1 MEVKKVLI
9 QYSEPEM
16 SEDEN
21 YQKDESYKKF
31 FARTR
36 TIFFVCLFSTPVII
50 ITYINDATPISLSIL
65 AFAIIIS
72 LIFLL
77 TILTDDKENLSKNI
91 DILMGNEGTK
101 ETSNEEAENPSN
113 EQVVN
118 SINIPKD
125 YIPKPENEQT
135 INTKIG
141 ENVFNNE
148 IFYTTFFLFLF
159 FPLYFHFSLRFF
171 LYDTFKI
178 LFVCSF
184 LYSLLALWRLRKA
197 YFKKGWIKVS
207 ARPNNT
213 VIETSSGGSEGG
225 YSIRKVPITEGWTF
239 TVDGQQYNVRQ
250 PSGNHYTIDQEIYW
264 NPQTKKLIIN
274 HGRYKVL
281 FFIYSLVAYFFFLLG
296 LLFSNQIALDPVTI
310 FPVKV
315 LLFAPV
321 LPTGIIIFCEM
332 YSDQVF
338 HKMYS
343 NQVTLRTVFLNLRDS
358 LLILGVLLLLLTAFS
373 LLIVILAFR
382 KWVFSD
388 SNCSFW
394 INLTSH
400 FTGVNC

>member
-1 MEVKKVLI
+1 MFKEYLRLVWLD
-9 QYSEPEM
+9 EM
-16 SEDEN
+16 SEDES
-21 YQKDESYKKF
+21 YQKDESYEKF
-31 FARTR
+31 LARVR

-50 ITYINDATPISLSIL
+50 ITYINYATPISLSIL

-91 DILMGNEGTK
+91 DILIGNEEAK
-101 ETSNEEAENPSN
+101 KTSNEEAENPSN

-118 SINIPKD
+118 SINIPEN

-141 ENVFNNE
+141 EHVFNNE
-148 IFYTTFFLFLF
+148 IFYSTFFLFLF
-159 FPLYFHFSLRFF
+159 LPLFYFI
-171 LYDTFKI
+171 FKI

-197 YFKKGWIKVS
+197 YVKKGWIKVS

-281 FFIYSLVAYFFFLLG
+281 FFIYSLVAYFFFFLG

-343 NQVTLRTVFLNLRDS
+343 NQVTLRTVLLNLRDS
-358 LLILGVLLLLLTAFS
+358 LLLLGVIVLLLAAFS

-382 KWVFSD
+382 NWVFSD

>member
-1 MEVKKVLI
+1 
-9 QYSEPEM
+9 M
-16 SEDEN
+16 SEDESFK
-21 YQKDESYKKF
+21 KDESYKKNL
-31 FARTR
+31 ARVR
-36 TIFFVCLFSTPVII
+36 AILWVWFFSTPTVI
-50 ITYINDATPISLSIL
+50 ITYIKDATPISLSIL
-65 AFAIIIS
+65 AFAVIIS
-72 LIFLL
+72 LTFLL

-91 DILMGNEGTK
+91 DILTGDEEAK
-101 ETSNEEAENPSN
+101 ETSNEEAESPSN
-113 EQVVN
+113 EQVAN
-118 SINIPKD
+118 SINIPED

-141 ENVFNNE
+141 EHVFNNE

-159 FPLYFHFSLRFF
+159 FPLYFYFSLRFF

-213 VIETSSGGSEGG
+213 VTETSSGGSEGG
-225 YSIRKVPITEGWTF
+225 TTRIKVPITEGWTF
-239 TVDGQQYNVRQ
+239 TVDGQQYNMRQ
-250 PSGNHYTIDQEIYW
+250 PSGNHYTYEKEIYW

-281 FFIYSLVAYFFFLLG
+281 FFLYSLVAYFFFLLG
-296 LLFSNQIALDPVTI
+296 LLFSDQLALDPVTI

-332 YSDQVF
+332 YST
-338 HKMYS
+338 S
-343 NQVTLRTVFLNLRDS
+343 S
-358 LLILGVLLLLLTAFS
+358 FS
-373 LLIVILAFR
+373 
-382 KWVFSD
+382 
-388 SNCSFW
+388 
-394 INLTSH
+394 
-400 FTGVNC
+400 

>member
-1 MEVKKVLI
+1 MGKVMK
-9 QYSEPEM
+9 EE
-16 SEDEN
+16 
-21 YQKDESYKKF
+21 ESLKKF
-31 FARTR
+31 RVRFW
-36 TIFFVCLFSTPVII
+36 FFTFVYWLCSVGLVGNYFESKAAILIAMLIVFLVWII
-50 ITYINDATPISLSIL
+50 SFII
-65 AFAIIIS
+65 FAII
-72 LIFLL
+72 LANV
-77 TILTDDKENLSKNI
+77 KENYSKDM
-91 DILMGNEGTK
+91 DIIEGK
-101 ETSNEEAENPSN
+101 EEAKDALDEKAESPSN
-113 EQVVN
+113 GQVVN
-118 SINIPKD
+118 TKNIPED

-159 FPLYFHFSLRFF
+159 FPLYFLYIDLRFF

-213 VIETSSGGSEGG
+213 VIETSSGGTEGG

-250 PSGNHYTIDQEIYW
+250 PSGNHYTYEKEIYW

-281 FFIYSLVAYFFFLLG
+281 FFLYSLVAYFFFFLG
-296 LLFSNQIALDPVTI
+296 LLFSNQLALDPVTI

>member
-1 MEVKKVLI
+1 MFKEYLRLVWLD
-9 QYSEPEM
+9 EM
-16 SEDEN
+16 SEDES

-31 FARTR
+31 LARTR
-36 TIFFVCLFSTPVII
+36 TIFFVCLFSTPAII
-50 ITYINDATPISLSIL
+50 VTYINDATPISLSIL

-91 DILMGNEGTK
+91 DILMGNEEAK

-118 SINIPKD
+118 SINIPED

-159 FPLYFHFSLRFF
+159 FPLYFLYIDLRFF

-281 FFIYSLVAYFFFLLG
+281 FFLYSLVAYFFFFLG
-296 LLFSNQIALDPVTI
+296 LLFSNQLALDPVTI

-321 LPTGIIIFCEM
+321 LPTGIIIVCEM
-332 YSDQVF
+332 YF
-338 HKMYS
+338 
-343 NQVTLRTVFLNLRDS
+343 NQVTLQNVFSNLVAAA
-358 LLILGVLLLLLTAFS
+358 LIAALILVGLGLF
-373 LLIVILAFR
+373 ILAR
-382 KWVFSD
+382 VLWVWFFSD
-388 SNCSFW
+388 SSCSYW
-394 INLTSH
+394 IYLTSQ

>member
-1 MEVKKVLI
+1 
-9 QYSEPEM
+9 M

-21 YQKDESYKKF
+21 YQNDESYKKF
-31 FARTR
+31 LARVR

-50 ITYINDATPISLSIL
+50 ITYIKDATPISLSIL

-91 DILMGNEGTK
+91 DILRGNEGTK

-113 EQVVN
+113 EQVAN
-118 SINIPKD
+118 SINIPED

-159 FPLYFHFSLRFF
+159 FPLYFYFSLRFF

-213 VIETSSGGSEGG
+213 VTETSSGGSEGG
-225 YSIRKVPITEGWTF
+225 TTRIKVPITEGWTF

-250 PSGNHYTIDQEIYW
+250 PSGNHYTYEKEIYW

-281 FFIYSLVAYFFFLLG
+281 FFIYSLVAYFFFFLG

-343 NQVTLRTVFLNLRDS
+343 NQVTLRTVLLNLRDS
-358 LLILGVLLLLLTAFS
+358 LLLLGVIVLLLAAFS

-382 KWVFSD
+382 DWVFSD
-388 SNCSFW
+388 SKCSFW

>member
-1 MEVKKVLI
+1 
-9 QYSEPEM
+9 M
-16 SEDEN
+16 SEDES

-31 FARTR
+31 LARVR

-91 DILMGNEGTK
+91 DILTGNEETK

-113 EQVVN
+113 EQVAN
-118 SINIPKD
+118 SINIPED

-213 VIETSSGGSEGG
+213 VIETSSGGGEGG
-225 YSIRKVPITEGWTF
+225 YTIRKVPITEGWTF

-281 FFIYSLVAYFFFLLG
+281 FFLYSLVAYFFFFMG
-296 LLFSNQIALDPVTI
+296 LLFSNQLALDPVTI

-343 NQVTLRTVFLNLRDS
+343 NQVTLRTVFLNLRDT
-358 LLILGVLLLLLTAFS
+358 LLALGLIVLFLTAFS
-373 LLIVILAFR
+373 LLYAFFAVR
-382 KWVFSD
+382 NWFFSATE
-388 SNCSFW
+388 CSFW
-394 INLTSH
+394 IWLNQD

>member
-1 MEVKKVLI
+1 
-9 QYSEPEM
+9 
-16 SEDEN
+16 
-21 YQKDESYKKF
+21 
-31 FARTR
+31 
-36 TIFFVCLFSTPVII
+36 
-50 ITYINDATPISLSIL
+50 
-65 AFAIIIS
+65 
-72 LIFLL
+72 
-77 TILTDDKENLSKNI
+77 
-91 DILMGNEGTK
+91 
-101 ETSNEEAENPSN
+101 
-113 EQVVN
+113 
-118 SINIPKD
+118 
-125 YIPKPENEQT
+125 
-135 INTKIG
+135 
-141 ENVFNNE
+141 
-148 IFYTTFFLFLF
+148 
-159 FPLYFHFSLRFF
+159 
-171 LYDTFKI
+171 

-225 YSIRKVPITEGWTF
+225 TTIIKVPITEGWTF

-264 NPQTKKLIIN
+264 NPRTKKLIIN
-274 HGRYKVL
+274 RGRYKVL
-281 FFIYSLVAYFFFLLG
+281 FFIYSLVAYFFFFLG

-343 NQVTLRTVFLNLRDS
+343 NQVTLRTVLLNLRDS
-358 LLILGVLLLLLTAFS
+358 LLLLGVIVLLLAAFS

-382 KWVFSD
+382 DWVFSD
-388 SNCSFW
+388 SKCSFW

>member
-1 MEVKKVLI
+1 MFKEYLRLVWLD
-9 QYSEPEM
+9 EM
-16 SEDEN
+16 SEDES

-31 FARTR
+31 LARTR
-36 TIFFVCLFSTPVII
+36 TIFFVCLFSTPAII
-50 ITYINDATPISLSIL
+50 VTYINDATPISLSIL

-91 DILMGNEGTK
+91 DILMGNEEAK

-113 EQVVN
+113 EQVAN
-118 SINIPKD
+118 SINIPED

-148 IFYTTFFLFLF
+148 LFYTTFFLFLF
-159 FPLYFHFSLRFF
+159 FPLYLYIDLRFF

-213 VIETSSGGSEGG
+213 VIETSSGGGEGG
-225 YSIRKVPITEGWTF
+225 YTIRKVPITEGWTF

-281 FFIYSLVAYFFFLLG
+281 FFLYSLVAYFFFLLG
-296 LLFSNQIALDPVTI
+296 LLFSDQLALDPVTI

-332 YSDQVF
+332 YSNQVF

-343 NQVTLRTVFLNLRDS
+343 NQVTLRTVLLNLRDS
-358 LLILGVLLLLLTAFS
+358 LLLLGVIVLLLAAFS

-382 KWVFSD
+382 DWVFSD

>member
-1 MEVKKVLI
+1 
-9 QYSEPEM
+9 M

-21 YQKDESYKKF
+21 YQNDESYKKF
-31 FARTR
+31 LARVR

-50 ITYINDATPISLSIL
+50 ITYIKDATPISLSIL

-91 DILMGNEGTK
+91 DILRGNEGTK

-113 EQVVN
+113 EQVAN
-118 SINIPKD
+118 SINIPED

-141 ENVFNNE
+141 EHVFNNE

-159 FPLYFHFSLRFF
+159 FPLYFYFSLRFF

-213 VIETSSGGSEGG
+213 VTETSSGGSEGG
-225 YSIRKVPITEGWTF
+225 TTRIKVPITEGWTF

-250 PSGNHYTIDQEIYW
+250 PSGNHYTYEKEIYW

-281 FFIYSLVAYFFFLLG
+281 FFIYSLVAYFFFFLG

-343 NQVTLRTVFLNLRDS
+343 NQVTLRTVLLNLRDS
-358 LLILGVLLLLLTAFS
+358 LLLLGVIVLLLAAFS

-382 KWVFSD
+382 DWVFSD
-388 SNCSFW
+388 SKCSFW

>member
-1 MEVKKVLI
+1 
-9 QYSEPEM
+9 M

-21 YQKDESYKKF
+21 YQNDESYKKF
-31 FARTR
+31 FARVR

-91 DILMGNEGTK
+91 DILTGNEGTK

-113 EQVVN
+113 EQVAN
-118 SINIPKD
+118 SIKIPED

-159 FPLYFHFSLRFF
+159 FPLYFYFSLRFF

-213 VIETSSGGSEGG
+213 VTETSSGGSEGG
-225 YSIRKVPITEGWTF
+225 TTRIKVPITEGWTF

-250 PSGNHYTIDQEIYW
+250 PSGNHYTYEKEIYW

-281 FFIYSLVAYFFFLLG
+281 FFLYSLVAYFFFFMG
-296 LLFSNQIALDPVTI
+296 LLFSNQLALDPVTI

-332 YSDQVF
+332 YST
-338 HKMYS
+338 S
-343 NQVTLRTVFLNLRDS
+343 S
-358 LLILGVLLLLLTAFS
+358 FS
-373 LLIVILAFR
+373 
-382 KWVFSD
+382 
-388 SNCSFW
+388 
-394 INLTSH
+394 
-400 FTGVNC
+400 